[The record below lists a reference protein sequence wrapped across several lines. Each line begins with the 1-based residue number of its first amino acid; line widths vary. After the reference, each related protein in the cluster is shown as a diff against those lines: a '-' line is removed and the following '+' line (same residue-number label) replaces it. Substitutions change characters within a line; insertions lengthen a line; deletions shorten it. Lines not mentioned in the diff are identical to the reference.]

1 MFCALEKVLRSEVV
15 MYLYSDALSSH
26 ISNLS
31 DVSVAPAVSWLSE
44 LAGSTPTVLPLA
56 VSGEFAVTD
65 ADPIGDTLRSLVT
78 ITPVELSISAFTS
91 LVDTVGVPEIFRSP
105 VVSTVSVDSFSAV
118 ELPAPSSTICSE
130 EEALELDIFS
140 NSENVSLILLPLRLP
155 MVLLLKQRY

>member
-1 MFCALEKVLRSEVV
+1 
-15 MYLYSDALSSH
+15 MYLYSDALSSQ

-31 DVSVAPAVSWLSE
+31 EVSVAPALNWLSE

-65 ADPIGDTLRSLVT
+65 AEPIGAELRSLVT
-78 ITPVELSISAFTS
+78 MTPVELSINACTS
-91 LVDTVGVPEIFRSP
+91 LVDTVGVPDIFRSP

-118 ELPAPSSTICSE
+118 ELPAPSSTICSDDD
-130 EEALELDIFS
+130 ALELDSLS